1 MKKMKRFFYLSII
14 LLSAVAGTNLAAQ
27 IPDGYYSSLKGK
39 REGELKTAICNLV
52 CNFTKVSSYSNLP
65 QYFQRT
71 DVYPDSRRWWDM
83 YSDIPFYAPSF
94 TGMNREHSFPK
105 SWWGGSTTVSAYVD
119 LNHLYPSEAKANT
132 AKSNYP
138 LGTVDRTSNIK
149 FDNGISTVGY
159 PVQGQ
164 GGGAGFVF
172 EPDDE
177 YKGDFART
185 YFYMVTCYQNL
196 TWSYTYMVNQNLY
209 PTLNTWS
216 ANLLMKWHR
225 DDPVSEKE
233 TMRNEQVY
241 QIQNNRNPFIDHPEL
256 AEYLWGNRVGEAFDP
271 GTGSEPVGDPNLITP
286 TQGMELEF
294 GQVAIGKSAT
304 TRLFFR
310 GENLKGTFDLVL
322 IGDDKAQFSI
332 PSNSIAAS
340 LVNAADGY
348 WLNVTYTPS
357 VLGTHEAKLIVS
369 EGGITGSRGVVLRG
383 ECLEVPVLT
392 ACTATAPTDITADSY
407 VANWESPAG
416 ETVDYWVVTR
426 TSYSG
431 GSSVQEELLAED
443 TSLLIEDF
451 DKSDSESYSVQSVRL
466 GYRSPMSN
474 VVFVDHTG
482 ISGVRPDQ
490 PFTVQVFEGLVRL
503 NMSTAQ
509 TGLRVYD
516 VTGRQTLY
524 IPEVYNNFEFE
535 LPAGTYVIVTDQ
547 CGTPAKVVI

>member
-1 MKKMKRFFYLSII
+1 GL
-14 LLSAVAGTNLAAQ
+14 
-27 IPDGYYSSLKGK
+27 
-39 REGELKTAICNLV
+39 
-52 CNFTKVSSYSNLP
+52 
-65 QYFQRT
+65 
-71 DVYPDSRRWWDM
+71 
-83 YSDIPFYAPSF
+83 
-94 TGMNREHSFPK
+94 NREHSFPK
-105 SWWGGSTTVSAYVD
+105 SWWGGSTSVSAYVD
-119 LNHLYPSEAKANT
+119 LNHLYPSEARANQ

-138 LGTVDRTSNIK
+138 LGTVDRTSSIK
-149 FDNGISTVGY
+149 FDNGITTVGY

-196 TWSYTYMVNQNLY
+196 TWSYTFMVNQNTY
-209 PTLNTWS
+209 PTLNNWS

-225 DDPVSEKE
+225 EDPVSEKE

-271 GTGSEPVGDPNLITP
+271 GTGGEPAGDPTLITP

-304 TRLFFR
+304 TRLYFR
-310 GENLKGTFDLVL
+310 GENLKGAFDLVI

-348 WLNVTYTPS
+348 WLNVTYTPT
-357 VLGTHEAKLIVS
+357 VLGTHEARLIVS

-383 ECLEVPVLT
+383 ECLEAPVLT

-443 TSLLIEDF
+443 TSLLIEGF

-474 VVFVDHTG
+474 VVFVDHAG

-490 PFTVQVFEGLVRL
+490 PFTVQVFEGLVRV
-503 NMSTAQ
+503 NMSSPQ

-516 VTGRQTLY
+516 VTGRQVLY